1 MKVLPQ
7 IHRQAGRADRSKFN
21 DEPWGDHGAAM
32 GMELSPPNNDMA
44 MDQYLLI
51 PFLRGMNIHLPAIL
65 GFTRYQG
72 FDTLPYLRFHPINGQ
87 RNGEI
92 QISFKYIFLP
102 PEKIIFWQK
111 KATAKKR
118 RFFPRKSG
126 FISKKTHTL
135 KFPKKQLKFHQ
146 ETGFLIFT
154 SGTQGLLHSRD
165 FATLVSY
172 PRNEVGQ
179 WEEAAQEFGR

>member
-1 MKVLPQ
+1 M
-7 IHRQAGRADRSKFN
+7 GREMGRSRF
-21 DEPWGDHGAAM
+21 
-32 GMELSPPNNDMA
+32 LSS
-44 MDQYLLI
+44 I
-51 PFLRGMNIHLPAIL
+51 F
-65 GFTRYQG
+65 F
-72 FDTLPYLRFHPINGQ
+72 FHQ
-87 RNGEI
+87 RKSYFGKKK
-92 QISFKYIFLP
+92 QL
-102 PEKIIFWQK
+102 QK
-111 KATAKKR
+111 KDV
-118 RFFPRKSG
+118 FFHEKVVLYQ
-126 FISKKTHTL
+126 KKTHTL

>member
-1 MKVLPQ
+1 VKVLPQ

-51 PFLRGMNIHLPAIL
+51 PFLRGMNIHFPAIL

-111 KATAKKR
+111 KQLQKKDV
-118 RFFPRKSG
+118 FFHEKVVLYQKKHTHSNFPRNNLNSTRK
-126 FISKKTHTL
+126 
-135 KFPKKQLKFHQ
+135 
-146 ETGFLIFT
+146 
-154 SGTQGLLHSRD
+154 
-165 FATLVSY
+165 LV
-172 PRNEVGQ
+172 
-179 WEEAAQEFGR
+179 F